1 MTIATHD
8 DILRVFPDIQD
19 HAAVEIL
26 ALQATVDE
34 LEAALVVLTSDS
46 KELVDIK
53 QREGGQIH
61 RLLSILNQ
69 ANVEAPPDVDR

>member
-1 MTIATHD
+1 MTTASHD
-8 DILRVFPDIQD
+8 DILRVFPGIQD

-26 ALQATVDE
+26 AMNATVDE

-46 KELVDIK
+46 QELVDIQ
-53 QREGGQIH
+53 QREGDQIH

-69 ANVEAPPDVDR
+69 AGVEAPPDVDR